1 MKVGSWE
8 LVERFEPEDMVRGD
22 SSSLVFS
29 KPIYIA
35 EPYLLK
41 Y

>member
-1 MKVGSWE
+1 MEVGSWG
-8 LVERFEPEDMVRGD
+8 LMERFEPEDRVRGD
-22 SSSLVFS
+22 FRSPVFS

-41 Y
+41 C